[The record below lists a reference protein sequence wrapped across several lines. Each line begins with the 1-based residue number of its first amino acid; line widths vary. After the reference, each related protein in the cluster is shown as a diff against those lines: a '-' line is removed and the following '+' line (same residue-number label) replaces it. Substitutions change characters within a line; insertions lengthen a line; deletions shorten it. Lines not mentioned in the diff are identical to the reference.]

1 MGHWGWGWLLA
12 STIEVNNGTRLRKL
26 RVSWFVVSIPAGT
39 LSLRSSPS
47 RKDQTEGP
55 HNLESVVSSALEGFG
70 GVQLELDCLLL
81 IIIQS
86 SIGCVSS
93 VVPVLAHRFSLF
105 ALRSRPARPWSAL

>member
-105 ALRSRPARPWSAL
+105 ALR